1 MGRPSIKFNPEIAA
15 QVQAMSQYGAPQ
27 DDIAT
32 ALGMSLP
39 TLRKLYRKEL
49 NKGAIT
55 ANTLVGKKLFER
67 CQAGDVTALIFWA
80 KTRMGWKET
89 QKVDLT
95 SSDGSM
101 TPLPQAVKVIFVDAE
116 NGKPKK

>member
-49 NKGAIT
+49 QTGAIT
-55 ANTLVGKKLFER
+55 ANTLVGKKLYER

-80 KTRMGWKET
+80 KTRMGWRETDKKEA
-89 QKVDLT
+89 KAD
-95 SSDGSM
+95 DG
-101 TPLPQAVKVIFVDAE
+101 TERLIKAIAE
-116 NGKPKK
+116 AYASVGK